1 MSGIEIEYTYNYYKL
16 SVKHKQ
22 KEYSMALV
30 NGSPSVILKNVAKLI
45 KKKLPQDT
53 ADLVEQFS
61 TLLYGNI
68 SSLDLSD
75 RNDSDMYG
83 ATLSLWSTLNEHTDE
98 TPIIHVFNPSVSEN
112 GWKSSHTIIEVI
124 VKDMPFLVDS
134 IRIALNRLGLS
145 PHLMLSLPL
154 KLVRGKGKSITQL
167 ASNVDTKIK
176 ATSEESVF
184 FIEIDRQSTKS
195 ELDSIK
201 SELLSVVEDITLTVN
216 DWQPMLKRF
225 DAVIKDTKKAS
236 LPGTKKAKEDTIE
249 FLSWLAS
256 NHFTLM
262 GYRSYDVTAVK
273 GDIEL
278 VANMDSSLGLMKN
291 SSSTSN
297 RLISSLNGSGREVAL
312 GENHLILTK
321 TNSRSRVHRPAQLDY
336 IGIKRFDSK
345 GNVIGEERFIGL
357 FGSAYYTN
365 SALDLPLI
373 KSKVIDVCEASGFA
387 KGTHAYKTLINIL
400 ETYPRDEILQSNV
413 DELLQNVLGILQM
426 QERDYCGLF
435 VRRDVFNRFY
445 SCMVYVPRERYNTE
459 LRIETQ
465 RLLQEAFGSDEEVEF
480 TTYFSESVQA
490 RTHYIVKV
498 KSTKVD
504 INVKEIENNLNEAAR
519 SWDDKLVSALV
530 ANKGE
535 VAAKALSRK
544 YVHFPQAYK
553 DEVLP
558 GSAIVDIEKLEGV
571 NFSDGLEM
579 LFYQPLEEEAGS
591 RFVKLKLFH
600 KGNPIHLSD
609 VLPILENF
617 GLRVIGESPF
627 AIKTADGETYWILD
641 FSMLINGD
649 GEFNVHTVRTLF
661 QEAFAKVWQGDLEDD
676 GFNRLV
682 LGAGLEGRSVSI
694 LRAFAKY
701 ERQIGGRFSQSYIE
715 DTFARYP
722 SIAQLLINLFIQR
735 FDPSAQL
742 ADSAKNKVHL
752 KLLAS
757 IENSLDNVANL
768 DDDRIIRRFVEMI
781 TATIRTNYFQL
792 DKLMGEKAYISF
804 KIVPEKISEMPQPV
818 PKFEIFVY
826 SPQVEGVHLRGGK
839 VARGGLRWSDRR
851 EDFRTEVLGLV
862 KAQQVKNSVIVP
874 VGAKGGFVCKQLPN
888 GTRQEIFEAGK
899 ECYRTFIRALLD
911 ITDNIIN
918 GEIVPPVD
926 VVRLDEDDAYLVVA
940 ADKGTAT
947 FSDIANGISDEY
959 NFWLGDAFA
968 SGGSVGYDH
977 KAMGIT
983 AKGAWESVKRHFR
996 EMDIDCQ
1003 STDFTCIAI
1012 GDMAG
1017 DVFGN
1022 GMLLSKHICLQAAF
1036 NHMHIFIDPTPN
1048 SATTYPERE
1057 RLFNLPGCS
1066 WEDYNKELISQ
1077 GGGIFSRHE
1086 KSIKLTAQIKKMLG
1100 SQKQSMSPNE
1110 LIQALLTMEVDLLW
1124 NGGIGTYIKSTKETH
1139 LEVGDR
1145 ANDALRIN
1153 GGELK
1158 AKVVGEGGNLGLTQL
1173 GRIEFAANGGR
1184 INTDAVD
1191 NAGGVDCSDNEV
1203 NIKILLN
1210 TLVQNGDLTVKQ
1222 RNKLLH
1228 DMTEEVG
1235 DLVIEDCYRQ
1245 THSLSVTAK
1254 SGVNQLKEQVRFI
1267 HDLERTGK
1275 LDRALEFIPDDEE
1288 ISDRLAKGNGL
1299 TRPEIS
1305 VLLAYSKMVLKE
1317 ELVHKDITDNPYH
1330 DRLLI
1335 SAFPKQLRDKYQN
1348 EMQQHPL
1355 RAEIIAT
1362 KLANKLGNDMG
1373 FNFVN
1378 RMQEETGA
1386 SIVEIA
1392 NSYSMACA
1400 VFELEEFWQKIEIL
1414 NNKISTAIQT
1424 EMLYQYRRTVR
1435 RATRWFLRHRKKA
1448 LSIEQSIALY
1458 KPTFTTVSKKLND
1471 FIIAEET
1478 KEIERVQ
1485 SDLIAAAVPKDI
1497 SQRIAQLS
1505 TTFSA
1510 LDIADIAAQESKDVD
1525 VVAKLYFKLGVR
1537 LELHWFLEQITRQS
1551 VANHWQALA
1560 RASFREELDW
1570 QQRSLTVVVLQ
1581 CNCALKVED
1590 LDTMLDDWIEV
1601 NEQPIARWQHIL
1613 SDFKVGQTHEFA
1625 MFSVALRE
1633 LMLLSLNCQ
1642 KVEK

>member
-1 MSGIEIEYTYNYYKL
+1 
-16 SVKHKQ
+16 
-22 KEYSMALV
+22 MALV

-45 KKKLPQDT
+45 KKKVPKES
-53 ADLVEQFS
+53 ADVVEQFA
-61 TLLYGNI
+61 TLLYSNI
-68 SSLDLSD
+68 SSLDLSN

-83 ATLSLWSTLNEHTDE
+83 ATLSLWSSLNEHTDNE
-98 TPIIHVFNPSVSEN
+98 PVIHVFNPSVSKN

-124 VKDMPFLVDS
+124 IKDMPFLVDS

-145 PHLMLSLPL
+145 PHLMLNSPL
-154 KLVRGKGKSITQL
+154 KMVRDKNKNITKIV
-167 ASNVDTKIK
+167 SSVDTKIK
-176 ATSEESVF
+176 ATSEETVF
-184 FIEIDRQSTKS
+184 FIEIDRQQGQK
-195 ELDSIK
+195 ELKAIK
-201 SELLSVVEDITLTVN
+201 TELLSVVEDISLSVN
-216 DWQPMLKRF
+216 DWQPMLKQLNS
-225 DAVIKDTKKAS
+225 VISDVKKS
-236 LPGTKKAKEDTIE
+236 KLPGTKAAKDDTVG

-256 NHFTLM
+256 NNFTLM
-262 GYRSYDVTAVK
+262 GYRSYDIKAVK
-273 GDIEL
+273 GDIKL
-278 VANMDSSLGLMKN
+278 DANTDSSLGLMRN
-291 SSSTSN
+291 SSGMQS
-297 RLISSLNGSGREVAL
+297 RLISTLNESGREVAL
-312 GENHLILTK
+312 GKSHLVLTK
-321 TNSRSRVHRPAQLDY
+321 TNSCSRVHRPAQLDY
-336 IGIKRFDSK
+336 IGVKRFDGK
-345 GNVIGEERFIGL
+345 GNVVGEDRFVGL

-373 KSKVIDVCEASGFA
+373 KSKVKSVCELSGFA
-387 KGTHAYKTLINIL
+387 KGTHAFKTLINIL

-413 DELLQNVLGILQM
+413 DELLHNVKGILQM

-435 VRRDVFNRFY
+435 VRRDAFNRFY
-445 SCMVYVPRERYNTE
+445 SCMVYVPRERYNTK

-465 RLLQEAFGSDEEVEF
+465 QLLQEAFGSNEEVEF

-498 KSTKVD
+498 KSTKAD

-519 SWDDKLVSALV
+519 NWDDKLVSALA

-535 VAAKALSRK
+535 VAAKALCSK
-544 YVHFPQAYK
+544 YNTFPQAYK

-558 GSAIVDIEKLEGV
+558 GSAIVDIEKLERV
-571 NFSDGLEM
+571 TFSDSLEM
-579 LFYQPLEEEAGS
+579 LFYQPLEEKSDS

-600 KGNPIHLSD
+600 KGDPIHLSD
-609 VLPILENF
+609 VLPMLENF
-617 GLRVIGESPF
+617 GLRVIGESPY
-627 AIKTADGETYWILD
+627 AIKASDGEMFWILD
-641 FSMLINGD
+641 FSMLLTGD
-649 GEFNVHTVRTLF
+649 SDFDVYTVQALF
-661 QEAFAKVWQGDLEDD
+661 QDAFAKVWQGDLEDD
-676 GFNRLV
+676 GFNRLI

-701 ERQIGGRFSQSYIE
+701 ERQIGGVFSQNYIE

-722 SIAQLLINLFIQR
+722 DIALLLINLFIQR
-735 FDPSAQL
+735 FDPNNKSN
-742 ADSAKNKVHL
+742 DSAKEKAEI
-752 KLLAS
+752 KLLET
-757 IENSLDNVANL
+757 IETSLDNVANL

-781 TATIRTNYFQL
+781 TATIRTNYFQV
-792 DKLMGEKAYISF
+792 DKLMGEKSYISF
-804 KIVPEKISEMPQPV
+804 KILPEKISEMPQPV

-874 VGAKGGFVCKQLPN
+874 VGAKGGFVCKQLPS
-888 GTRQEIFEAGK
+888 GSRQEIFEAGK

-911 ITDNIIN
+911 ITDNIVN

-1003 STDFTCIAI
+1003 TTDFTCIAI

-1022 GMLLSKHICLQAAF
+1022 GMLLSKHIRLQAAF

-1048 SATTYPERE
+1048 AAKTYPERE
-1057 RLFNLPGCS
+1057 RLFNLLGCS
-1066 WEDYNKELISQ
+1066 WEDYNEKLISA
-1077 GGGIFSRHE
+1077 GGGIFSRHV
-1086 KSIKLTAQIKKMLG
+1086 KSIKLTSQIKKMLG
-1100 SQKQSMSPNE
+1100 TQKQSMSPND

-1124 NGGIGTYIKSTKETH
+1124 NGGIGTYVKSTKETH

-1153 GGELK
+1153 GCDLK
-1158 AKVVGEGGNLGLTQL
+1158 AKIVGEGGNLGLTQL
-1173 GRIEFAANGGR
+1173 GRIEFAASGGR

-1210 TLVQNGDLTVKQ
+1210 SLVQGGDLTVKQ
-1222 RNKLLH
+1222 RNQLLY
-1228 DMTEEVG
+1228 DMTDEVG

-1245 THSLSVTAK
+1245 THSLSITEMR
-1254 SGVNQLKEQVRFI
+1254 GVSQLNEQVRFI
-1267 HDLERTGK
+1267 HELERAGK

-1288 ISDRLAKGNGL
+1288 IAERLAKDKGL
-1299 TRPEIS
+1299 TRPELS

-1317 ELVHKDITDNPYH
+1317 DLVHKEITDNPYH
-1330 DRLLI
+1330 NKLLI
-1335 SAFPKQLRDKYQN
+1335 NAFPPQLQDKYQDQ
-1348 EMQQHPL
+1348 MQQHPL

-1362 KLANKLGNDMG
+1362 KLANKIGNDMG

-1386 SIVEIA
+1386 TVVEIA
-1392 NSYSMACA
+1392 NSYTMACA
-1400 VFELEEFWQKIEIL
+1400 VFELEEFWQKIEVL

-1424 EMLYQYRRTVR
+1424 EMLFQYRRTVR
-1435 RATRWFLRHRKKA
+1435 RATRWFLRHRNKS
-1448 LSIEQSIALY
+1448 LTIAQTISMF
-1458 KPTFTTVSKKLND
+1458 KPTFTIMSKKLNS
-1471 FIIAEET
+1471 FIIESEAEQL
-1478 KEIERVQ
+1478 KRVD
-1485 SDLIAAAVPKDI
+1485 SDLVSAGVPKVVAARV
-1497 SQRIAQLS
+1497 SQLS
-1505 TTFSA
+1505 TIFSA
-1510 LDIADIAAQESKDVD
+1510 LDIAEIAEEDGRDVEL
-1525 VVAKLYFKLGVR
+1525 VASLYFKLGVK
-1537 LELHWFLEQITRQS
+1537 LELHWFLDQITRQS
-1551 VANHWQALA
+1551 VGNHWQALA

-1570 QQRSLTVVVLQ
+1570 QQRSLTSVVL
-1581 CNCALKVED
+1581 NCDCTDDIND
-1590 LDTMLDDWIEV
+1590 LDKLLDTWVDT
-1601 NEQPIARWQHIL
+1601 NSQPLDRWQHIL
-1613 SDFKVGQTHEFA
+1613 ADFKIGQTHEFA
-1625 MFSVALRE
+1625 KFSVALRE

-1642 KVEK
+1642 RLTKES

>member
-1 MSGIEIEYTYNYYKL
+1 
-16 SVKHKQ
+16 
-22 KEYSMALV
+22 MALV
-30 NGSPSVILKNVAKLI
+30 NGSPSVILKNVAQLI
-45 KKKLPQDT
+45 KKKVPQDT
-53 ADLVEQFS
+53 ADLVEQFA

-68 SSLDLSD
+68 SSLDLSN

-83 ATLSLWSTLNEHTDE
+83 ATLSLWSTLNEYTDDK
-98 TPIIHVFNPSVSEN
+98 PIIHVFNPSVSKN
-112 GWKSSHTIIEVI
+112 GWKSSHTVIEVI

-145 PHLMLSLPL
+145 PHLMLNSPL
-154 KLVRGKGKSITQL
+154 KLVRGKNKNITQL
-167 ASNVDTKIK
+167 ASNFDTEIK
-176 ATSEESVF
+176 ATSEETIF
-184 FIEIDRQSTKS
+184 FIEIDRQSTKE
-195 ELDSIK
+195 ELATIK
-201 SELLSVVEDITLTVN
+201 DELLSVVKDITLTVN
-216 DWQPMLKRF
+216 DWQPMLAQFKK
-225 DAVIKDTKKAS
+225 VIDDLKKS
-236 LPGTKKAKEDTIE
+236 KLPGSKKSKEDTVE
-249 FLSWLAS
+249 FLSWLQ
-256 NHFTLM
+256 NNNFTLM
-262 GYRSYDVTAVK
+262 GYRSYSVTAVQ

-278 VANMDSSLGLMKN
+278 EAKENSSLGLMKN
-291 SSSTSN
+291 SSKATIRLLST
-297 RLISSLNGSGREVAL
+297 LNESGREVAL

-321 TNSRSRVHRPAQLDY
+321 SNSRSRVHRPAQLDY
-336 IGIKRFDSK
+336 IGIKRFDDK
-345 GNVIGEERFIGL
+345 GSVIGEDRFIGL
-357 FGSAYYTN
+357 FGSAYYTS
-365 SALDLPLI
+365 SALDIPLI
-373 KSKVIDVCEASGFA
+373 KSKVKEVCDSSGFA

-400 ETYPRDEILQSNV
+400 ETYPRDEILQSNIN
-413 DELLQNVLGILQM
+413 ELLHNVLGILQM

-435 VRRDVFNRFY
+435 VRRDIFNRFY

-459 LRIETQ
+459 LRIQTQ
-465 RLLQEAFGSDEEVEF
+465 RVLQEAFGSDEEVEF

-498 KSTKVD
+498 KSTKAD
-504 INVKEIENNLNEAAR
+504 INVKEIEKNLNEAAR

-553 DEVLP
+553 EEVLP
-558 GSAIVDIEKLEGV
+558 GSAIVDIEKLERV

-579 LFYQPLEEEAGS
+579 LFYQPLEEKKNS

-617 GLRVIGESPF
+617 GLRVIGESPY
-627 AIKTADGETYWILD
+627 AIKTIDGETYWILD
-641 FSMLINGD
+641 FSMLINGESD
-649 GEFNVHTVRTLF
+649 FNVYTVSTLF
-661 QEAFAKVWQGDLEDD
+661 QDAFAKVWRGDLEDD

-694 LRAFAKY
+694 LRAFTKY

-715 DTFARYP
+715 DTLARYP
-722 SIAQLLINLFIQR
+722 SIAELLINLFIQR
-735 FDPSAQL
+735 FDPHNKSTENV
-742 ADSAKNKVHL
+742 KNKAYT
-752 KLLAS
+752 KLLES
-757 IENSLDNVANL
+757 IESSLDNVANL

-781 TATIRTNYFQL
+781 NATIRTNYFQL
-792 DKLMGEKAYISF
+792 DKLMGEKSYISF
-804 KIVPEKISEMPQPV
+804 KMLPEKISEMPQPV

-826 SPQVEGVHLRGGK
+826 APQVEGVHLRGGK
-839 VARGGLRWSDRR
+839 VARGGLRWSDRP

-862 KAQQVKNSVIVP
+862 KAQQVKNTVIVP
-874 VGAKGGFVCKQLPN
+874 VGAKGGFVCKQLPT

-911 ITDNIIN
+911 ITDNIVN

-926 VVRLDEDDAYLVVA
+926 VIRLDEDDAYLVVA

-959 NFWLGDAFA
+959 KFWLGDAFA

-1036 NHMHIFIDPTPN
+1036 NHMHIFIDPNPD
-1048 SATTYPERE
+1048 SAKTYPERE

-1066 WEDYNKELISQ
+1066 WEDYNKALISQ
-1077 GGGIFSRHE
+1077 GGGIFSRHV
-1086 KSIKLTAQIKKMLG
+1086 KSIKLTPQIKKMVG
-1100 SQKQSMSPNE
+1100 TQKQSMSPND
-1110 LIQALLTMEVDLLW
+1110 LIQALLKMKVDLLW
-1124 NGGIGTYIKSTKETH
+1124 NGGIGTYVKSTKETH
-1139 LEVGDR
+1139 LAVGDR

-1153 GGELK
+1153 GCELQ

-1173 GRIEFAANGGR
+1173 GRIEFSANGGH

-1210 TLVQNGDLTVKQ
+1210 SLVQNGDLTVKQ

-1245 THSLSVTAK
+1245 THSLSITAK
-1254 SGVNQLKEQVRFI
+1254 RGVNQMKEQVRFI
-1267 HDLERTGK
+1267 QDLERAGK

-1288 ISDRLAKGNGL
+1288 ISDRIAKGNSL
-1299 TRPEIS
+1299 TRPELA

-1317 ELVHKDITDNPYH
+1317 ELVHTDITNNPYH
-1330 DRLLI
+1330 NRLLI

-1362 KLANKLGNDMG
+1362 KLANKIGNDMG
-1373 FNFVN
+1373 FNFIN

-1386 SIVEIA
+1386 TVVEIA
-1392 NSYSMACA
+1392 NCYTMACA

-1424 EMLYQYRRTVR
+1424 EMLFQYRRTVR
-1435 RATRWFLRHRKKA
+1435 RATRWFLRHRNKA

-1458 KPTFTTVSKKLND
+1458 QPTFTILSKKLNN
-1471 FIIAEET
+1471 FIIEEEAN
-1478 KEIERVQ
+1478 EIQRVE
-1485 SDLIAAAVPKDI
+1485 SDLIAAAVPQVI
-1497 SQRIAQLS
+1497 SQRISQLS
-1505 TTFSA
+1505 TIFSA
-1510 LDIADIAAQESKDVD
+1510 LDIAAIADQENKDVD
-1525 VVAKLYFKLGVR
+1525 VVANLYFKLGVR
-1537 LELHWFLEQITRQS
+1537 LELHWFLEQITRQA

-1581 CNCALKVED
+1581 CDCSVKVED
-1590 LDTMLDDWIEV
+1590 LDDMLDAWMKV
-1601 NEQPIARWQHIL
+1601 NEQPITRWQHIL
-1613 SDFKVGQTHEFA
+1613 SDFKIGQAHEFA

-1633 LMLLSLNCQ
+1633 LMLLSLNCE
-1642 KVEK
+1642 KVSK

>member
-1 MSGIEIEYTYNYYKL
+1 MT
-16 SVKHKQ
+16 
-22 KEYSMALV
+22 LV
-30 NGSPSVILKNVAKLI
+30 NGSPSVILKNVAQLI
-45 KKKLPQDT
+45 NKKVPQET
-53 ADLVEQFS
+53 ADLVEQFA
-61 TLLYGNI
+61 TLLYDNI
-68 SSLDLSD
+68 SSLDLSN
-75 RNDSDMYG
+75 RNESDMYG
-83 ATLSLWSTLNEHTDE
+83 ATLSLWSTLNEHIND
-98 TPIIHVFNPSVSEN
+98 TPIIHVFNPSVSKN

-134 IRIALNRLGLS
+134 IRFALNRLGLS
-145 PHLMLSLPL
+145 PHLMLNSPL
-154 KLVRGKGKSITQL
+154 KLVRGSNKNIIQL
-167 ASNVDTKIK
+167 ASNVDTQIK
-176 ATSEESVF
+176 TTSEETVF
-184 FIEIDRQSTKS
+184 FIEIDRQST
-195 ELDSIK
+195 EEALETIK
-201 SELLSVVEDITLTVN
+201 NELLSVVEDITLTVN
-216 DWQPMLKRF
+216 DWQPMLQQF
-225 DAVIKDTKKAS
+225 DNVLEGVKKAV
-236 LPGTKKAKEDTIE
+236 LPGSKKAKSDTVE
-249 FLSWLAS
+249 FLSWLAN

-262 GYRSYDVTAVK
+262 GYRSYSVAAVQ

-291 SSSTSN
+291 SSTTSN
-297 RLISSLNGSGREVAL
+297 RLISSLTESGRELAL
-312 GENHLILTK
+312 GVNHLILTK

-336 IGIKRFDSK
+336 IGIKRFDDQ

-373 KSKVIDVCEASGFA
+373 KSKVKDVCASSGFA
-387 KGTHAYKTLINIL
+387 KGSHAYKALINIL

-413 DELLQNVLGILQM
+413 NELLQNVLGILQM

-435 VRRDVFNRFY
+435 VRRDAFNRFY

-465 RLLQEAFGSDEEVEF
+465 CLLQEAFGSDEEVEF

-498 KSTKVD
+498 KSTKAD
-504 INVKEIENNLNEAAR
+504 INVKEIEKNLNEAAR

-558 GSAIVDIEKLEGV
+558 GSAIVDIEKLERV
-571 NFSDGLEM
+571 SFSDSLEM
-579 LFYQPLEEEAGS
+579 LFYQPLEEKKDS

-600 KGNPIHLSD
+600 KGDPIHLSD

-617 GLRVIGESPF
+617 GLRVIGESPY
-627 AIKTADGETYWILD
+627 AIKTVDGETFWILD
-641 FSMLINGD
+641 FSMLING
-649 GEFNVHTVRTLF
+649 ESKFNVHTVSTLF
-661 QEAFAKVWQGDLEDD
+661 QDAFAKVWLGDLEDD

-682 LGAGLEGRSVSI
+682 LGAGLEGRRVSI

-722 SIAQLLINLFIQR
+722 NIAQLLINLFIER
-735 FDPSAQL
+735 FDPNNKSAV
-742 ADSAKNKVHL
+742 NL
-752 KLLAS
+752 KEKTHTKLVES
-757 IENSLDNVANL
+757 IESSLDNVANL
-768 DDDRIIRRFVEMI
+768 DDDRIIRRFIEMI
-781 TATIRTNYFQL
+781 NATVRTNYFQL
-792 DKLMGEKAYISF
+792 DKLMGEKPYISF
-804 KIVPEKISEMPQPV
+804 KMMPEKISEMPQPV

-862 KAQQVKNSVIVP
+862 KAQQVKNTVIVP
-874 VGAKGGFVCKQLPN
+874 VGAKGGFVCKQLPK

-911 ITDNIIN
+911 VTDNIVN
-918 GEIVPPVD
+918 GEVIPPVD

-959 NFWLGDAFA
+959 KFWLGDAFA

-996 EMDIDCQ
+996 EIDIDCQ
-1003 STDFTCIAI
+1003 STDFTCLAI

-1036 NHMHIFIDPTPN
+1036 NHLHIFIDPQPD
-1048 SATTYPERE
+1048 SAKTYPERE
-1057 RLFNLPGCS
+1057 RLFNMPGCS

-1077 GGGIFSRHE
+1077 GGGIFSRQV
-1086 KSIKLTAQIKKMLG
+1086 KSIKLTPQIKKMVG
-1100 SQKQSMSPNE
+1100 TQKQSMSPND
-1110 LIQALLTMEVDLLW
+1110 LIQAILMMEVDLLW
-1124 NGGIGTYIKSTKETH
+1124 NGGIGTYVKSTKETH

-1153 GGELK
+1153 GSELQ

-1173 GRIEFAANGGR
+1173 GRIEFSANGGR
-1184 INTDAVD
+1184 INTDAID

-1210 TLVQNGDLTVKQ
+1210 SLVQNGDLTVKQ

-1245 THSLSVTAK
+1245 THSLSITAK
-1254 SGVNQLKEQVRFI
+1254 RGINQMKEQVRFI
-1267 HDLERTGK
+1267 QDLERAGK

-1288 ISDRLAKGNGL
+1288 ISDRIAKGNGL
-1299 TRPEIS
+1299 TRPELA

-1330 DRLLI
+1330 NRLLV

-1362 KLANKLGNDMG
+1362 KLANKIGNDMG

-1386 SIVEIA
+1386 TVVEIA
-1392 NSYSMACA
+1392 NSYTMACA

-1424 EMLYQYRRTVR
+1424 EMLFQYRRTIR
-1435 RATRWFLRHRKKA
+1435 RATRWFLRHRNKT
-1448 LSIEQSIALY
+1448 LTIEQTIALY
-1458 KPTFTTVSKKLND
+1458 QPTFTILAKKLND
-1471 FIIAEET
+1471 FIIDDEVN
-1478 KEIERVQ
+1478 EIQRVEG
-1485 SDLIAAAVPKDI
+1485 DLIAAAVPKEVA
-1497 SQRIAQLS
+1497 QRIAQLS
-1505 TTFSA
+1505 TIFSA
-1510 LDIADIAAQESKDVD
+1510 LDIADIAAQEDKEIDL
-1525 VVAKLYFKLGVR
+1525 VANLYFKLGVR
-1537 LELHWFLEQITRQS
+1537 LELHWFLDQITRQS
-1551 VANHWQALA
+1551 VSNHWQALA

-1570 QQRSLTVVVLQ
+1570 QQRSLTTVVLQ
-1581 CNCALKVED
+1581 CDCDVKVED
-1590 LDTMLDDWIEV
+1590 LDTMLDAWMNI
-1601 NEQPIARWQHIL
+1601 NEQLIARWQHIL
-1613 SDFKVGQTHEFA
+1613 SDFKIGQTHEFA
-1625 MFSVALRE
+1625 KFSVALRE
-1633 LMLLSLNCQ
+1633 LMLLSLNCH